1 MAAETF
7 GKMHFIA
14 KNSQPAIGNQG
25 RMKERKMALA
35 TTSERPKAQFKA
47 LKILVVEDERD
58 TADSLAMLLRLGGH
72 QVEVAYTGQIAL
84 LLAQRHKPDV
94 VLLDL
99 GLPRVDG
106 YQVVRQLRSK
116 PETQDAF
123 IIAVTGYGSDAD
135 RERCKAAGF
144 DLHLLKP
151 IVTEKLLAL
160 LRGDPALLLER
171 G

>member
-1 MAAETF
+1 
-7 GKMHFIA
+7 
-14 KNSQPAIGNQG
+14 
-25 RMKERKMALA
+25 MAL
-35 TTSERPKAQFKA
+35 TKRSERPKGPFRS

-58 TADSLAMLLRLGGH
+58 TADSLARLLRLGGH
-72 QVEVAYTGQIAL
+72 EVEVAYSGQIAL
-84 LLAQRHKPDV
+84 LLAQQHKPDV

-106 YQVVRQLRSK
+106 YQVVQQLRSK

-123 IIAVTGYGSDAD
+123 IAAVTGYGSEAD

-151 IVTEKLLAL
+151 IAIEKLLAL
-160 LRGDPALLLER
+160 LRGDPALILEHSS